1 MEGGEKGGREE
12 RRKGGRKEYM
22 REFTFILSS
31 EPDKNVLAMEEQ
43 ESEAQAG
50 VWTLQLTNCGPWTS
64 QLTPLPDSF
73 HSANV
78 RDPQARSFKS

>member
-12 RRKGGRKEYM
+12 QRKGGRKEYM

-50 VWTLQLTNCGPWTS
+50 V
-64 QLTPLPDSF
+64 
-73 HSANV
+73 
-78 RDPQARSFKS
+78 